1 MKFKKKEEYNYF
13 DEFIKNS
20 EYIVKSATI
29 LNNTAKDYKKENI
42 EEIIKEVHKLE
53 NDADS
58 ALHKMRN
65 YLVKDFLPPIDREDI
80 ILIGHKL
87 DDIEDHIDEILIN
100 LNIYNIENI
109 REEMIELTEILLEA
123 CESVKKALEEFKNSK
138 KYDLVTQKTIEINKL
153 EEKADRVFEKAMKR
167 LYTTEKDSLEVMK
180 WTEMFKCLENATDT
194 CEHIA
199 DCLEDVVM
207 KNS

>member
-1 MKFKKKEEYNYF
+1 MKKKETYNYY
-13 DEFIKNS
+13 DEFIKSS

-29 LNNTAKDYKKENI
+29 LKETIHEYNTGNLEKNI
-42 EEIIKEVHKLE
+42 VEVHKLE
-53 NDADS
+53 NEADN

-100 LNIYNIENI
+100 LNIYNIEKI
-109 REEMIELTEILLEA
+109 REEMIEFTEILLEA
-123 CESVKKALEEFKNSK
+123 CESVKHALEEFKNSK
-138 KYDLVTQKTIEINKL
+138 KFDIVKQKTIEINQL
-153 EEKADRVFEKAMKR
+153 EEKGDRIFEKAMKK
-167 LYTTEKDSLEVMK
+167 LYSTEKDSLEVIR
-180 WTEMFKCLENATDT
+180 WTEMFRCLENAVDS
-194 CEHIA
+194 CEHLA
-199 DCLEDVVM
+199 DSIEDVIM

>member
-1 MKFKKKEEYNYF
+1 MKKKETYNYY

-29 LNNTAKDYKKENI
+29 LKETLKDYNQESLQKNI
-42 EEIIKEVHKLE
+42 VEVHKLE
-53 NDADS
+53 NEADG

-80 ILIGHKL
+80 ILMGHKL

-100 LNIYNIENI
+100 LNIYHIEKI
-109 REEMIELTEILLEA
+109 REEMIEFTEILLEA
-123 CESVKKALEEFKNSK
+123 CESVKHALEEFKNSK
-138 KYDLVTQKTIEINKL
+138 KFDIVKQKTIEINQL
-153 EEKADRVFEKAMKR
+153 EEKGDRIFEKAMKR
-167 LYTTEKDSLEVMK
+167 LYSTEKDSLEVIR
-180 WTEMFKCLENATDT
+180 WTEMFR
-194 CEHIA
+194 
-199 DCLEDVVM
+199 CLEDAVDSCEHLADSIEDVIM

>member
-1 MKFKKKEEYNYF
+1 MKKKETYNYY
-13 DEFIKNS
+13 DEFIKSS

-29 LNNTAKDYKKENI
+29 LKETIQEYNTGNLEKNI
-42 EEIIKEVHKLE
+42 VEVHKLE
-53 NDADS
+53 NEADN

-100 LNIYNIENI
+100 LNIYNIEKI
-109 REEMIELTEILLEA
+109 REEMIEFTEILLEA
-123 CESVKKALEEFKNSK
+123 CESVKHALEEFKNSK
-138 KYDLVTQKTIEINKL
+138 KFDIVKQKTIEINQL
-153 EEKADRVFEKAMKR
+153 EEKGDRIFEKAMKK
-167 LYTTEKDSLEVMK
+167 LYSTEKDSLEVIR
-180 WTEMFKCLENATDT
+180 WTEMFRCLENAVDS
-194 CEHIA
+194 CEHLA
-199 DCLEDVVM
+199 DSIEDVIM

>member
-1 MKFKKKEEYNYF
+1 MKKKETYNYY
-13 DEFIKNS
+13 DEFIKSS

-29 LNNTAKDYKKENI
+29 LKETIQEYNTGNLEKNI
-42 EEIIKEVHKLE
+42 VEVHKLE
-53 NDADS
+53 NEADN

-100 LNIYNIENI
+100 VNIYNIEKI
-109 REEMIELTEILLEA
+109 REEMIEFTEILLEA
-123 CESVKKALEEFKNSK
+123 CESVKHALEEFKNSK
-138 KYDLVTQKTIEINKL
+138 KFDIVKQKTIEINQL
-153 EEKADRVFEKAMKR
+153 EEKGDRIFEKAMKK
-167 LYTTEKDSLEVMK
+167 LYSTEKDSLEVIR
-180 WTEMFKCLENATDT
+180 WTEMFRCLENAVDS
-194 CEHIA
+194 CEHLA
-199 DCLEDVVM
+199 DSIEDVIM

>member
-1 MKFKKKEEYNYF
+1 MKKKETYNYY
-13 DEFIKNS
+13 DEFIKNA

-29 LNNTAKDYKKENI
+29 LKETLNDYNQEKLEKHI
-42 EEIIKEVHKLE
+42 VEVHKLE
-53 NDADS
+53 NDADN

-100 LNIYNIENI
+100 LNIYHIQKI
-109 REEMIELTEILLEA
+109 REEMFEFTDILIEA
-123 CESVKKALEEFKNSK
+123 CKSVKNALEEFKNSK
-138 KYDLVTQKTIEINKL
+138 KFDIVKEKTIEINQL
-153 EEKADRVFEKAMKR
+153 EEKGDRTFEKAMKT
-167 LYTTEKDSLEVMK
+167 LYSKEKDALEVVR
-180 WTEMFKCLENATDT
+180 WTEMFRCLEDAIDS

-199 DCLEDVVM
+199 DSIEDVIM

>member
-1 MKFKKKEEYNYF
+1 MKKKETYNYY
-13 DEFIKNS
+13 DEFIKSS

-29 LNNTAKDYKKENI
+29 LKDTIQEYNTGNLEKNI
-42 EEIIKEVHKLE
+42 VEVHKLE
-53 NDADS
+53 NEADN

-100 LNIYNIENI
+100 LNIYNIEKI
-109 REEMIELTEILLEA
+109 REEMIEFTEILLEA
-123 CESVKKALEEFKNSK
+123 CESVKHALEEFKNSK
-138 KYDLVTQKTIEINKL
+138 KFDIVKQKTIEINQL
-153 EEKADRVFEKAMKR
+153 EEKGDRIFEKAMKK
-167 LYTTEKDSLEVMK
+167 LYSTEKDSLEVIR
-180 WTEMFKCLENATDT
+180 WTEMFRCLENAVDS
-194 CEHIA
+194 CEHLA
-199 DCLEDVVM
+199 DSIEDVIM